1 MGLQGSESAG
11 RHTALTLE
19 FSSSEQ
25 YWKPPVL
32 EAKQFL
38 QDRGLR
44 IHSILMPFLP
54 QRKISFSEFC
64 ELRVTHCLKSAC
76 LEVIFQEHFL
86 LESVTIGRGPTLTV
100 IGKPTSKCLFH
111 SIFPVGEV
119 Q

>member
-1 MGLQGSESAG
+1 MAPASQTHSRSPIPHVQSWSGLGICLQGSESAG

-64 ELRVTHCLKSAC
+64 ELRVTHCLKAPAWRSFVS
-76 LEVIFQEHFL
+76 LN
-86 LESVTIGRGPTLTV
+86 
-100 IGKPTSKCLFH
+100 
-111 SIFPVGEV
+111 FP
-119 Q
+119 